1 MYVEIT
7 GALRATLHELDNLR
21 ELEVRTHGTARE
33 DIDAALVA
41 AGLGSV
47 AADHAWLD
55 VTALREAGAG
65 RGDIWQKRF
74 ADMVEYAGSHGW
86 LAGDGLLVRAHLN
99 ED

>member
-7 GALRATLHELDNLR
+7 GAHRATVHELDNLR
-21 ELEVRTHGTARE
+21 ELEVRTHGTTRE
-33 DIDAALVA
+33 DTDAALVA

-47 AADHAWLD
+47 AADHAWLG
-55 VTALREAGAG
+55 VTALREAGAD
-65 RGDIWQKRF
+65 RGDTWDKGF

-86 LAGDGLLVRAHLN
+86 LSEDGLLVRAHLN